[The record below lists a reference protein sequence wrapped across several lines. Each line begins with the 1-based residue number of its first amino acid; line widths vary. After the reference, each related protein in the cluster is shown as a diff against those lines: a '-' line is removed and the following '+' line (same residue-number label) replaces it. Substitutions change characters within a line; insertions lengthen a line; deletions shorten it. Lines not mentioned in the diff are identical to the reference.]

1 MIVLSSSICP
11 FVGWDQGRRGRESK
25 ERFHSRGQHL
35 YQFIRT
41 KESVYRRR
49 GLSWFTNMTAVS
61 LFLNTKMAAMT
72 WCENVIYASCLQFTF
87 LAVKAK
93 NKLFYLL
100 SKLINTSHPDTLTSS
115 WTVQFKHPFNTWFA
129 PKMSRGKTKF
139 LQSNCNQLH
148 EFTTQILNKSKNMWN
163 KYINKYMTNCKY
175 INTK

>member
-11 FVGWDQGRRGRESK
+11 FVGCNQEGRGPESK

-35 YQFIRT
+35 YQFIGT

-49 GLSWFTNMTAVS
+49 ELSLFTNMAAVS

-72 WCENVIYASCLQFTF
+72 WCENVQYASCLQFIF
-87 LAVKAK
+87 LVVKAR

-100 SKLINTSHPDTLTSS
+100 SKLINASHPDAFTSS
-115 WTVQFKHPFNTWFA
+115 WAVQSKHPFNTWFA

-139 LQSNCNQLH
+139 LVKLQPAAWIHQV
-148 EFTTQILNKSKNMWN
+148 
-163 KYINKYMTNCKY
+163 
-175 INTK
+175 NTK

>member
-72 WCENVIYASCLQFTF
+72 WCENVLYSSCLHFTF
-87 LAVKAK
+87 LMVKAR

-115 WTVQFKHPFNTWFA
+115 WTVQSKHPFNTWFA

>member
-11 FVGWDQGRRGRESK
+11 FVGWNQEGRCRESK

-35 YQFIRT
+35 YQFIGT

-49 GLSWFTNMTAVS
+49 GLSWFTNMAAVS

-72 WCENVIYASCLQFTF
+72 WCEKVLYASFLQFTF
-87 LAVKAK
+87 LVVKAK

-100 SKLINTSHPDTLTSS
+100 SKLINTSHPDALTSS
-115 WTVQFKHPFNTWFA
+115 WTVQSKHPFNTWFA

-139 LQSNCNQLH
+139 LQSNWNQLH
-148 EFTTQILNKSKNMWN
+148 EFTTLILNKSKYMWN
-163 KYINKYMTNCKY
+163 KCINKYMTNCKY
-175 INTK
+175 SK